1 MTDTMAKG
9 ALRHWGPAL
18 LLGLAGLGVAGF
30 LLTAK
35 PRPAPAPA
43 PAARP
48 PLVQFVSARPGVRR
62 LPVTT
67 QGTVQAEREVTLTSQ
82 VAGRV
87 MAVSDGFVAGGV
99 FAAGERLLQIDT
111 ADYDLAIARAQFQVA
126 AARQRLA
133 EEEGRALQARRQW
146 RDLGADQANALFL
159 REPQLAAAR
168 ADLTAAQAARRV
180 AELNLQRTA
189 LRLPFPGRLISKSAD
204 VGQYVGVGAAVA
216 RVYATDRVRV
226 RLPVT
231 ERQLARLD
239 LPLGRAP
246 DSAGAQSARP
256 AVTLSAVFA
265 GQRWEWPGRIE
276 RTEARIDTDTRV
288 LYAVALVDEPF
299 AGDASRRP
307 PLLPGL
313 FVQARIEGRRID
325 KLTPLPRSAW
335 RGDGTVLLVDANQ
348 RLLAR
353 KAPLLHADAQR
364 AWVFGLAP
372 GDRVVVNGAALR
384 AGMSVTAVPA
394 RPWAQEAF

>member
-48 PLVQFVSARPGVRR
+48 PLVQFVCARPGVRR

-168 ADLTAAQAARRV
+168 ADLAAAQAARRV

-189 LRLPFPGRLISKSAD
+189 LRLPFPGRLISKFAD

-246 DSAGAQSARP
+246 DSADAQSARP
-256 AVTLSAVFA
+256 AVTISAVFA
-265 GQRWEWPGRIE
+265 GQRWEWPGHIE

-335 RGDGTVLLVDANQ
+335 RGDGTVLLVDADQ

-353 KAPLLHADAQR
+353 EAPLLHADAQR

-384 AGMSVTAVPA
+384 AGTRVTAVPA
-394 RPWAQEAF
+394 RPWAHEAL

>member
-1 MTDTMAKG
+1 MAKG

-30 LLTAK
+30 LLLAR
-35 PRPAPAPA
+35 PRPAPAP
-43 PAARP
+43 PPEARP
-48 PLVQFVSARPGVRR
+48 PPVQFVSARPGVRR

-87 MAVSDGFVAGGV
+87 TAVSDGFVTGGA
-99 FAAGERLLQIDT
+99 FAAGERLLQIET

-168 ADLTAAQAARRV
+168 ADLAAAEAARRV
-180 AELNLQRTA
+180 AELNLRRTA
-189 LRLPFPGRLISKSAD
+189 LRLPFPGRLVTKSVD
-204 VGQYVGVGAAVA
+204 VGQYVAVGAAVA

-231 ERQLARLD
+231 DRQLARLD

-246 DSAGAQSARP
+246 ATASAKSARP
-256 AVTLSAVFA
+256 AVTISAVFA
-265 GQRWEWPGRIE
+265 GERWEWSGRID
-276 RTEARIDTDTRV
+276 RTEASVDTDTRV

-299 AGDASRRP
+299 ARDASRRP
-307 PLLPGL
+307 PLLPGM
-313 FVQARIEGRRID
+313 FVRARIDGRPID
-325 KLTPLPRSAW
+325 ELTPLPRSAL
-335 RGDGTVLLVDANQ
+335 RRDGGVLLVDADH
-348 RLLAR
+348 RLR
-353 KAPLLHADAQR
+353 TREVRLLHADARR
-364 AWVFGLAP
+364 AWVSGLAP
-372 GDRVVVNGAALR
+372 GERVVVNGAAALL
-384 AGMSVTAVPA
+384 AGMSVTPA
-394 RPWAQEAF
+394 PAEQWAREEF